1 MLLLTVLKMSLTLR
15 DAQHVCWKNFRLIN
29 DKLDPEKGKAWKPC
43 LTASELLEMAQELV
57 SSIKSLDES
66 NPDATEAKEDLAAKL
81 SSLLC
86 PIFVLSEYYGIELE
100 ESFLQTANDY
110 LLKFIK

>member
-1 MLLLTVLKMSLTLR
+1 MSLTLR
-15 DAQHVCWKNFRLIN
+15 DAQHVCWKNFRLVN
-29 DKLDPEKGKAWKPC
+29 DKLDPEKGKAWKPS
-43 LTASELLEMAQELV
+43 LTASELLEMAEELIPAV
-57 SSIKSLDES
+57 KSLDES
-66 NPDATEAKEDLAAKL
+66 KPDGTEAKEALATKL

-86 PIFVLSEYYGIELE
+86 PIFVLCEYYGLELE

>member
-1 MLLLTVLKMSLTLR
+1 MLLTVLKMSLTLR
-15 DAQHVCWKNFRLIN
+15 DAQHVCWKNFRLVN
-29 DKLDPEKGKAWKPC
+29 DKLDPEKGKAWKPSA
-43 LTASELLEMAQELV
+43 TASELLEMVEELV
-57 SSIKSLDES
+57 SAVKSPNES
-66 NPDATEAKEDLAAKL
+66 KSDWTEAKEALAARL